1 MTIDRNTMEWHF
13 LKLHGSVLRSGP
25 FLMKLYRWNVENHV
39 EAYPDFTENLRNL
52 AIDILHTEEDVD
64 LLRRALQVLAVTGN
78 KKNIPLIEQLNEL
91 GNEDLSIDVKTC
103 IFEIE
108 HR

>member
-52 AIDILHTEEDVD
+52 AYG
-64 LLRRALQVLAVTGN
+64 RRCRSITKSSTSISSN
-78 KKNIPLIEQLNEL
+78 WEQEKY
-91 GNEDLSIDVKTC
+91 SSY
-103 IFEIE
+103 
-108 HR
+108 